1 MFDKIVEAFAI
12 VSEEGDGVVG
22 TKGAKV
28 LDKFAEVEGLI
39 GEADA
44 GFEGFEVGVKRGSL
58 GWRRRRSSRRSGRS

>member
-1 MFDKIVEAFAI
+1 M
-12 VSEEGDGVVG
+12 VG
-22 TKGAKV
+22 TKGVKV